1 MVANFRFIEPRK
13 IGSPQKFISSSSG
26 YKHNFNSSQ
35 SLGGILKKTI
45 KLVAVFATASLAFG
59 FAPVATAATATKAC
73 LALDTGGVDDKSFN
87 ASSWAGAQAA
97 AKANSAIKVEYLPA
111 ASSADFKVN
120 IKKFVDNKCDLIIG
134 VGFAISGAI
143 VESAKENPKVKY
155 AVVDDSALD
164 HGADGSIW
172 PGNPVANVKG
182 ITYSTDQAAFMAGY
196 LAAGVTKT
204 GKVATY
210 GGAPYPTVTIFMEGF
225 AKGVAHYNKIKGKKV
240 QVLGWDSAKQ
250 TGEFIGDFGNT
261 AKALQTSK
269 NFEQAGADIILPV
282 AGGLGAVTAQNSMT
296 SKKSKVIWVDTDG
309 FVSANKYRSVLLTS
323 VMKGLGNSV
332 GSVIRDVEAGKFT
345 NDPYVGTLKNGG
357 TTIAPYHDLI
367 RVVPSGLRAEV
378 AKLRTGIISGKISIK

>member
-1 MVANFRFIEPRK
+1 LNK
-13 IGSPQKFISSSSG
+13 TTKF
-26 YKHNFNSSQ
+26 
-35 SLGGILKKTI
+35 
-45 KLVAVFATASLAFG
+45 VAVLAAAALAFSIS
-59 FAPVATAATATKAC
+59 APAANAAGTKAC

-111 ASSADFKVN
+111 NSSADFKVN

-134 VGFAISGAI
+134 VGFAISSAI
-143 VESAKENPKVKY
+143 VESAKANPKVKY
-155 AVVDDSALD
+155 AVVDDAGLD
-164 HGADGSIW
+164 GF
-172 PGNPVANVKG
+172 PGVPVANVKG

-210 GGAPYPTVTIFMEGF
+210 GGAPYPTVTIFMDGF
-225 AKGVAHYNKIKGKKV
+225 AKGVAHYNKLKGKKV
-240 QVLGWDSAKQ
+240 EVLGWDTAKK

-332 GSVIRDVEAGKFT
+332 KSVINDVEANKFT
-345 NDPYVGTLKNGG
+345 NDAYVGTLKNGG

-367 RVVPSGLRAEV
+367 RVVPSALRKEV
-378 AKLRTGIISGKISIK
+378 TQLRSAIISGKVSVK

>member
-1 MVANFRFIEPRK
+1 M
-13 IGSPQKFISSSSG
+13 
-26 YKHNFNSSQ
+26 
-35 SLGGILKKTI
+35 KKTL
-45 KLVAVFATASLAFG
+45 KFVAVFAAATLAFG
-59 FAPVATAATATKAC
+59 ISAPAANAAGTKAC

-111 ASSADFKVN
+111 NSSADFKVN
-120 IKKFVDNKCDLIIG
+120 IKKFVDNKCNLIIG
-134 VGFAISGAI
+134 VGFAISSAI
-143 VESAKENPKVKY
+143 VESAKANPTVKY
-155 AVVDDSALD
+155 AVVDDAGLD
-164 HGADGSIW
+164 GF
-172 PGNPVANVKG
+172 PGVPVANVKG

-210 GGAPYPTVTIFMEGF
+210 GGAPYPTVTIFMDGF
-225 AKGVAHYNKIKGKKV
+225 AKGVAHYNKLKGKKV
-240 QVLGWDSAKQ
+240 EVLGWDTAKK

-332 GSVIRDVEAGKFT
+332 KSVINDVEANKFT
-345 NDPYVGTLKNGG
+345 NSAYVGTLKNGG

-367 RVVPSGLRAEV
+367 RQVPSALRKEV
-378 AKLRTGIISGKISIK
+378 TALRTGIINGKISVK

>member
-1 MVANFRFIEPRK
+1 M
-13 IGSPQKFISSSSG
+13 
-26 YKHNFNSSQ
+26 
-35 SLGGILKKTI
+35 KKTT
-45 KLVAVFATASLAFG
+45 KFVAVLAAATLAFG
-59 FAPVATAATATKAC
+59 ISAPAANAAGTKAC

-111 ASSADFKVN
+111 NSSADFKVN

-134 VGFAISGAI
+134 VGFAISSAI
-143 VESAKENPKVKY
+143 VESAKANPKVKY
-155 AVVDDSALD
+155 AVVDDA
-164 HGADGSIW
+164 GKDGF
-172 PGNPVANVKG
+172 PGVPVANVKG

-240 QVLGWDSAKQ
+240 EVLGWDSAKQ

-332 GSVIRDVEAGKFT
+332 KSVINDVEANKFT
-345 NDPYVGTLKNGG
+345 NDAYVGTLKNGG

-367 RVVPSGLRAEV
+367 RVVPSALRSEV
-378 AKLRTGIISGKISIK
+378 AKLRTGIINGKISVK

>member
-1 MVANFRFIEPRK
+1 MNK
-13 IGSPQKFISSSSG
+13 TTKF
-26 YKHNFNSSQ
+26 
-35 SLGGILKKTI
+35 
-45 KLVAVFATASLAFG
+45 VAVLAAATLAFSIS
-59 FAPVATAATATKAC
+59 APAANAAGTKAC

-111 ASSADFKVN
+111 NSSADFKVN

-134 VGFAISGAI
+134 VGFAISSAI
-143 VESAKENPKVKY
+143 VESAKANPKVKY
-155 AVVDDSALD
+155 AVVDDAGLD
-164 HGADGSIW
+164 GF
-172 PGNPVANVKG
+172 PGVPVANVKG

-210 GGAPYPTVTIFMEGF
+210 GGAPYPTVTIFMDGF
-225 AKGVAHYNKIKGKKV
+225 AKGVAHYNKLKGKKV
-240 QVLGWDSAKQ
+240 EVLGWDTAKK

-332 GSVIRDVEAGKFT
+332 KSVINDVEANKFT
-345 NDPYVGTLKNGG
+345 NDAYVGTLKNGG

-367 RVVPSGLRAEV
+367 RLVPAGLRKEV
-378 AKLRTGIISGKISIK
+378 TALRTGIISGKISVK

>member
-1 MVANFRFIEPRK
+1 
-13 IGSPQKFISSSSG
+13 
-26 YKHNFNSSQ
+26 
-35 SLGGILKKTI
+35 LKKTT
-45 KLVAVFATASLAFG
+45 KFVAVLAAATLAFG
-59 FAPVATAATATKAC
+59 ISAPAANAAGTKAC

-111 ASSADFKVN
+111 NSSADFKVN

-134 VGFAISGAI
+134 VGFAISSAI
-143 VESAKENPKVKY
+143 VESAKANPKVKY
-155 AVVDDSALD
+155 AVVDDAGLD
-164 HGADGSIW
+164 GF
-172 PGNPVANVKG
+172 PGVPVANVKG

-210 GGAPYPTVTIFMEGF
+210 GGAPYPTVTIFMDGF
-225 AKGVAHYNKIKGKKV
+225 ANGVAHYNKIKGKKV
-240 QVLGWDSAKQ
+240 EVLGWDTVKK

-332 GSVIRDVEAGKFT
+332 KSVINDVEAGKFT
-345 NDPYVGTLKNGG
+345 NSAYVGTLKNGG

-367 RVVPSGLRAEV
+367 RVVPSALRKEV
-378 AKLRTGIISGKISIK
+378 TQLRTGIINGKISVK

>member
-1 MVANFRFIEPRK
+1 
-13 IGSPQKFISSSSG
+13 
-26 YKHNFNSSQ
+26 
-35 SLGGILKKTI
+35 LKKTT
-45 KLVAVFATASLAFG
+45 KFVAILAAATLAFG
-59 FAPVATAATATKAC
+59 ISAPAANAAGTKAC

-87 ASSWAGAQAA
+87 QSSWDGAQAA

-111 ASSADFKVN
+111 NSSADFKVN
-120 IKKFVDNKCDLIIG
+120 IKKFVDNKCDVIIG
-134 VGFAISGAI
+134 VGFAISSAI
-143 VESAKENPKVKY
+143 VESAKANPKVKY
-155 AVVDDSALD
+155 AVVDDAGLD
-164 HGADGSIW
+164 GF
-172 PGNPVANVKG
+172 PGVPVANVKG

-210 GGAPYPTVTIFMEGF
+210 GGAPYPTVTIFMDGF
-225 AKGVAHYNKIKGKKV
+225 AKGVAHYNKLKGKKV
-240 QVLGWDSAKQ
+240 EVLGWDTAKK

-332 GSVIRDVEAGKFT
+332 KSVINDVAANKFT
-345 NDPYVGTLKNGG
+345 NSAYVGTLKNGG

-367 RVVPSGLRAEV
+367 RQVPSSLRKEV
-378 AKLRTGIISGKISIK
+378 TQLRSAIISGKVSVK

>member
-1 MVANFRFIEPRK
+1 MNK
-13 IGSPQKFISSSSG
+13 TTKF
-26 YKHNFNSSQ
+26 
-35 SLGGILKKTI
+35 
-45 KLVAVFATASLAFG
+45 VAVLAAATLAFSIS
-59 FAPVATAATATKAC
+59 APAANAAGTKAC

-87 ASSWAGAQAA
+87 ASSWSGAQAA

-111 ASSADFKVN
+111 NSSADFKVN

-134 VGFAISGAI
+134 VGFAISSAI
-143 VESAKENPKVKY
+143 VESAKANPTVKY
-155 AVVDDSALD
+155 AVVDDAGLD
-164 HGADGSIW
+164 GF
-172 PGNPVANVKG
+172 PGVPVANVKG

-210 GGAPYPTVTIFMEGF
+210 GGAPYPTVTIFMDGF

-240 QVLGWDSAKQ
+240 EVLGWDTVKK

-332 GSVIRDVEAGKFT
+332 KSVIDDVQAGKFT
-345 NDPYVGTLKNGG
+345 NSAYVGTLKNGG

-367 RVVPSGLRAEV
+367 RQVPTALRTEV
-378 AKLRTGIISGKISIK
+378 TKLRTGIISGKISVK

>member
-1 MVANFRFIEPRK
+1 
-13 IGSPQKFISSSSG
+13 
-26 YKHNFNSSQ
+26 
-35 SLGGILKKTI
+35 LKKTL
-45 KLVAVFATASLAFG
+45 KFVAVFAAATLAFG
-59 FAPVATAATATKAC
+59 ISAPAANAAGTKAC

-111 ASSADFKVN
+111 NSSADFKVN
-120 IKKFVDNKCDLIIG
+120 IKKFVDNKCNLIIG
-134 VGFAISGAI
+134 VGFAISSAI
-143 VESAKENPKVKY
+143 VESAKANPTVKY
-155 AVVDDSALD
+155 AVVDDAGLD
-164 HGADGSIW
+164 GF
-172 PGNPVANVKG
+172 PGVPVANVKG

-210 GGAPYPTVTIFMEGF
+210 GGAPYPTVTIFMDGF
-225 AKGVAHYNKIKGKKV
+225 AKGVAHYNKLKGKKV
-240 QVLGWDSAKQ
+240 EVLGWDSAKK

-332 GSVIRDVEAGKFT
+332 RSVINDVENNKFT
-345 NDPYVGTLKNGG
+345 NSPYVGTLKNGG

-367 RVVPSGLRAEV
+367 RQVPSALRKEV
-378 AKLRTGIISGKISIK
+378 TALRTGIINGKISVK

>member
-1 MVANFRFIEPRK
+1 M
-13 IGSPQKFISSSSG
+13 
-26 YKHNFNSSQ
+26 
-35 SLGGILKKTI
+35 KKTT
-45 KLVAVFATASLAFG
+45 KFVAVLAAATLAFG
-59 FAPVATAATATKAC
+59 FSAPAANAAGTKAC

-111 ASSADFKVN
+111 NSSADFKVN
-120 IKKFVDNKCDLIIG
+120 IKKFVDNKCNLIIG
-134 VGFAISGAI
+134 VGFAISSAI
-143 VESAKENPKVKY
+143 VESAKANPTVKY
-155 AVVDDSALD
+155 AVVDDAGLD
-164 HGADGSIW
+164 GF
-172 PGNPVANVKG
+172 PGVPVANVKG

-210 GGAPYPTVTIFMEGF
+210 GGAPYPTVTIFMDGF
-225 AKGVAHYNKIKGKKV
+225 AKGVAHYNKLKGKKV
-240 QVLGWDSAKQ
+240 EVLGWDTAKK

-332 GSVIRDVEAGKFT
+332 KSVINDVEAGKFT
-345 NDPYVGTLKNGG
+345 NSAYVGTLKNGG

-367 RVVPSGLRAEV
+367 RQVPSALRKEV
-378 AKLRTGIISGKISIK
+378 TALRTGIINGKISVK

>member
-1 MVANFRFIEPRK
+1 M
-13 IGSPQKFISSSSG
+13 
-26 YKHNFNSSQ
+26 
-35 SLGGILKKTI
+35 KKTT
-45 KLVAVFATASLAFG
+45 KFVAVLAAATLAFG
-59 FAPVATAATATKAC
+59 ISAPAANAAGTKAC

-111 ASSADFKVN
+111 NSSADFKVN
-120 IKKFVDNKCDLIIG
+120 IKKFVDNKCNLIIG
-134 VGFAISGAI
+134 VGFAISSAI
-143 VESAKENPKVKY
+143 VESAKANPTVKY
-155 AVVDDSALD
+155 AVVDDAGLD
-164 HGADGSIW
+164 GF
-172 PGNPVANVKG
+172 PGVPVANVKG

-210 GGAPYPTVTIFMEGF
+210 GGAPYPTVTIFMDGF
-225 AKGVAHYNKIKGKKV
+225 AKGVAHYNKLKGKKV
-240 QVLGWDSAKQ
+240 EVLGWDSAKK

-332 GSVIRDVEAGKFT
+332 RSVINDVENNKFT
-345 NDPYVGTLKNGG
+345 NSAYVGTLKNGG

-367 RVVPSGLRAEV
+367 RQVPSALRKEV
-378 AKLRTGIISGKISIK
+378 TALRTGIINGKISVK

>member
-1 MVANFRFIEPRK
+1 
-13 IGSPQKFISSSSG
+13 
-26 YKHNFNSSQ
+26 
-35 SLGGILKKTI
+35 LKKTL
-45 KLVAVFATASLAFG
+45 KFVAVFAAATLAFG
-59 FAPVATAATATKAC
+59 ISAPAANAAGTKAC

-111 ASSADFKVN
+111 NSSADFKVN

-134 VGFAISGAI
+134 VGFAISSAI
-143 VESAKENPKVKY
+143 VESAKANPKVKY
-155 AVVDDSALD
+155 AVVDDAGLD
-164 HGADGSIW
+164 GF
-172 PGNPVANVKG
+172 PGVPVANVKG

-210 GGAPYPTVTIFMEGF
+210 GGAPYPTVTIFMDGF
-225 AKGVAHYNKIKGKKV
+225 ANGVAHYNKLKGKNV
-240 QVLGWDSAKQ
+240 EVLGWDTAKK

-332 GSVIRDVEAGKFT
+332 KSVINDVENNKFT
-345 NDPYVGTLKNGG
+345 NTAYVGTLKNGG

-367 RVVPSGLRAEV
+367 RQVPSALRKEV
-378 AKLRTGIISGKISIK
+378 TKLRSGIINGKISVK

>member
-1 MVANFRFIEPRK
+1 MNK
-13 IGSPQKFISSSSG
+13 TTKF
-26 YKHNFNSSQ
+26 
-35 SLGGILKKTI
+35 
-45 KLVAVFATASLAFG
+45 VAVLAAATLAFSIS
-59 FAPVATAATATKAC
+59 APAANAAGTKAC

-111 ASSADFKVN
+111 NSSADFKVN

-134 VGFAISGAI
+134 VGFAISSAI
-143 VESAKENPKVKY
+143 VESAKANPKVKY
-155 AVVDDSALD
+155 AVVDDA
-164 HGADGSIW
+164 GKDGF
-172 PGNPVANVKG
+172 PGVPVANVKG

-240 QVLGWDSAKQ
+240 EVLGWDSAKQ

-332 GSVIRDVEAGKFT
+332 KSVINDVENNKFT

-357 TTIAPYHDLI
+357 TTIAPYHDLV
-367 RVVPSGLRAEV
+367 RVVPSALRTEV
-378 AKLRTGIISGKISIK
+378 AKLRTGIINGKISVK

>member
-1 MVANFRFIEPRK
+1 MNK
-13 IGSPQKFISSSSG
+13 TTKF
-26 YKHNFNSSQ
+26 
-35 SLGGILKKTI
+35 
-45 KLVAVFATASLAFG
+45 VAVLAAATLAFSIS
-59 FAPVATAATATKAC
+59 APAANAAGTKAC

-97 AKANSAIKVEYLPA
+97 AKANSSIKVEYLPA
-111 ASSADFKVN
+111 NSSADFKVN

-134 VGFAISGAI
+134 VGFAISSAI
-143 VESAKENPKVKY
+143 VESAKANPKVKY
-155 AVVDDSALD
+155 AVVDDAGLD
-164 HGADGSIW
+164 GF
-172 PGNPVANVKG
+172 PGVPVANVKG

-210 GGAPYPTVTIFMEGF
+210 GGAPYPTVTIFMDGF
-225 AKGVAHYNKIKGKKV
+225 AKGVAHYNKLKGKKV
-240 QVLGWDSAKQ
+240 EVLGWDTAKK

-332 GSVIRDVEAGKFT
+332 KSVINDVEANKFT
-345 NDPYVGTLKNGG
+345 NDAYVGTLKNGG

-367 RVVPSGLRAEV
+367 RLVPSGLRKEV
-378 AKLRTGIISGKISIK
+378 TKLRSDIISGKVSVK

>member
-1 MVANFRFIEPRK
+1 MNK
-13 IGSPQKFISSSSG
+13 TTKF
-26 YKHNFNSSQ
+26 
-35 SLGGILKKTI
+35 
-45 KLVAVFATASLAFG
+45 VAVLAAATLAFSIS
-59 FAPVATAATATKAC
+59 APAANAAGTKAC

-111 ASSADFKVN
+111 NSSADFKVN

-134 VGFAISGAI
+134 VGFAISSAI
-143 VESAKENPKVKY
+143 VESAKANPKVKY
-155 AVVDDSALD
+155 AVVDDAGLD
-164 HGADGSIW
+164 GF
-172 PGNPVANVKG
+172 PGVPVANVKG

-210 GGAPYPTVTIFMEGF
+210 GGAPYPTVTIFMDGF
-225 AKGVAHYNKIKGKKV
+225 AKGVAHYNKLKGKKV
-240 QVLGWDSAKQ
+240 EVLGWDTAKK

-332 GSVIRDVEAGKFT
+332 KSVINDVEANKFT
-345 NDPYVGTLKNGG
+345 NSAYVGTLKNGG

-367 RVVPSGLRAEV
+367 RVVPSALRKEV
-378 AKLRTGIISGKISIK
+378 TQLRSAIISGKVSVK

>member
-1 MVANFRFIEPRK
+1 MNK
-13 IGSPQKFISSSSG
+13 TTKF
-26 YKHNFNSSQ
+26 
-35 SLGGILKKTI
+35 
-45 KLVAVFATASLAFG
+45 VAVLAAATLAFSIS
-59 FAPVATAATATKAC
+59 APAANAAGTKAC

-111 ASSADFKVN
+111 NSSADFKVN

-134 VGFAISGAI
+134 VGFAISSAI
-143 VESAKENPKVKY
+143 VESAKANPKVKY
-155 AVVDDSALD
+155 AVVDDAGLD
-164 HGADGSIW
+164 GF
-172 PGNPVANVKG
+172 PGVPVANVKG

-210 GGAPYPTVTIFMEGF
+210 GGAPYPTVTIFMDGF
-225 AKGVAHYNKIKGKKV
+225 AKGVAHYNKLKGKKV
-240 QVLGWDSAKQ
+240 EVLGWDTAKK

-332 GSVIRDVEAGKFT
+332 KSVINDVEANKFT
-345 NDPYVGTLKNGG
+345 NDAYVGTLKNGG

-367 RVVPSGLRAEV
+367 RQVPSSRRKEV
-378 AKLRTGIISGKISIK
+378 TALRTGIINGKISVK

>member
-1 MVANFRFIEPRK
+1 
-13 IGSPQKFISSSSG
+13 
-26 YKHNFNSSQ
+26 
-35 SLGGILKKTI
+35 LKKTL
-45 KLVAVFATASLAFG
+45 KFVAVFAAAALAFG
-59 FAPVATAATATKAC
+59 VSAPSAHAAGTKAC

-97 AKANSAIKVEYLPA
+97 AKANKAITVEYLPA
-111 ASSADFKVN
+111 SSSAEFKPN
-120 IKKFVDNKCDLIIG
+120 IKKFVDNKCDIIIG
-134 VGFAISGAI
+134 VGFIISSAI
-143 VESAKENPKVKY
+143 VESAKANPSIKY
-155 AVVDDSALD
+155 AVVDDAGLD
-164 HGADGSIW
+164 GF
-172 PGNPVANVKG
+172 PGVPVANVKG

-196 LAAGVTKT
+196 LSAGVTKT

-210 GGAPYPTVTIFMEGF
+210 GGAPYPTVTIFMDGF
-225 AKGVAHYNKIKGKKV
+225 AKGVAHYNKLKGKKV
-240 QVLGWDSAKQ
+240 EVLGWDSAKK
-250 TGEFIGDFGNT
+250 TGEFIGDFSNT

-332 GSVIRDVEAGKFT
+332 KSVINDVNAGKFT
-345 NDPYVGTLKNGG
+345 NSAYVGTLKNGG

-367 RVVPSGLRAEV
+367 RQVPTA
-378 AKLRTGIISGKISIK
+378 LRTEVTKLGADIRNGKVSVK

>member
-1 MVANFRFIEPRK
+1 MNK
-13 IGSPQKFISSSSG
+13 TTKF
-26 YKHNFNSSQ
+26 
-35 SLGGILKKTI
+35 
-45 KLVAVFATASLAFG
+45 VAVLAAATLAFSIS
-59 FAPVATAATATKAC
+59 APAANAAGTKAC

-87 ASSWAGAQAA
+87 ASSWSGAQAA

-111 ASSADFKVN
+111 NSSADFKVN

-134 VGFAISGAI
+134 VGFAISSAI
-143 VESAKENPKVKY
+143 VESAKANPTVKY
-155 AVVDDSALD
+155 AVVDDAGLD
-164 HGADGSIW
+164 GF
-172 PGNPVANVKG
+172 PGVPVANVKG

-204 GKVATY
+204 GKDATY
-210 GGAPYPTVTIFMEGF
+210 GGAPYPTVTIFMDGF

-240 QVLGWDSAKQ
+240 EVLGWDTVKK

-261 AKALQTSK
+261 TKAKQTSI

-332 GSVIRDVEAGKFT
+332 KSVIDDVQAGKFT
-345 NDPYVGTLKNGG
+345 NSAYVGTLKNGG

-367 RVVPSGLRAEV
+367 RQVPTALRKEV
-378 AKLRTGIISGKISIK
+378 TSLRTGIISGKISVK

>member
-1 MVANFRFIEPRK
+1 
-13 IGSPQKFISSSSG
+13 
-26 YKHNFNSSQ
+26 
-35 SLGGILKKTI
+35 LKKTL
-45 KLVAVFATASLAFG
+45 KFVAVFAAAALAFG
-59 FAPVATAATATKAC
+59 VSAPSANAAGTKAC

-97 AKANSAIKVEYLPA
+97 AKANSAITVEYLPA
-111 ASSADFKVN
+111 SSSADFKPN
-120 IKKFVDNKCDLIIG
+120 IKKFVDNKCNIIIG
-134 VGFAISGAI
+134 VGFIINSAI
-143 VESAKENPKVKY
+143 VESAKANPTIKY
-155 AVVDDSALD
+155 AVVDDAGLD
-164 HGADGSIW
+164 GF
-172 PGNPVANVKG
+172 PGVPVANVKG

-225 AKGVAHYNKIKGKKV
+225 AKGVAHYNKLKGKKV
-240 QVLGWDSAKQ
+240 EVLGWDSAKK
-250 TGEFIGDFGNT
+250 TGEFIGDFANT

-332 GSVIRDVEAGKFT
+332 KSVINDVHAGKFT
-345 NDPYVGTLKNGG
+345 NSAYVGTLKNGG

-367 RVVPSGLRAEV
+367 REVPRA
-378 AKLRTGIISGKISIK
+378 LRTEVTKLGADIRNGKVSVK

>member
-1 MVANFRFIEPRK
+1 
-13 IGSPQKFISSSSG
+13 
-26 YKHNFNSSQ
+26 
-35 SLGGILKKTI
+35 LKKTL
-45 KLVAVFATASLAFG
+45 KFVAVLAAATLAFG
-59 FAPVATAATATKAC
+59 VSAPAANAAATKAC

-97 AKANSAIKVEYLPA
+97 AKANKAITVEYLPA
-111 ASSADFKVN
+111 SSSAEFKPN
-120 IKKFVDNKCDLIIG
+120 IKKFVDNKCDIIIG
-134 VGFAISGAI
+134 VGFIISSAI
-143 VESAKENPKVKY
+143 VESAKANPSIKY
-155 AVVDDSALD
+155 AVVDDAGLD
-164 HGADGSIW
+164 GF
-172 PGNPVANVKG
+172 PGVPVANVKG

-196 LAAGVTKT
+196 LSAGVTKT

-210 GGAPYPTVTIFMEGF
+210 GGAPYPTVTIFMDGF
-225 AKGVAHYNKIKGKKV
+225 AKGVAHYNKLKGKKV
-240 QVLGWDSAKQ
+240 EVLGWDSAKK
-250 TGEFIGDFGNT
+250 TGEFIGDFSNT

-332 GSVIRDVEAGKFT
+332 KSVINDVNAGKFT
-345 NDPYVGTLKNGG
+345 NSAYVGTLKNGG

-367 RVVPSGLRAEV
+367 RQVPTA
-378 AKLRTGIISGKISIK
+378 LRTEVTKLGADIRNGKVSVK

>member
-1 MVANFRFIEPRK
+1 M
-13 IGSPQKFISSSSG
+13 
-26 YKHNFNSSQ
+26 
-35 SLGGILKKTI
+35 KKTL
-45 KLVAVFATASLAFG
+45 KFVAVLAAATLAFG
-59 FAPVATAATATKAC
+59 VSAPAANAAATKAC

-97 AKANSAIKVEYLPA
+97 AKANKAITVEYLPA
-111 ASSADFKVN
+111 SSSAEFKPN
-120 IKKFVDNKCDLIIG
+120 IKKFVDNKCDIIIG
-134 VGFAISGAI
+134 VGFIISSAI
-143 VESAKENPKVKY
+143 VESAKANPSIKY
-155 AVVDDSALD
+155 AVVDDAGLD
-164 HGADGSIW
+164 GF
-172 PGNPVANVKG
+172 PGVPVANVKG

-196 LAAGVTKT
+196 LSAGVTKT

-210 GGAPYPTVTIFMEGF
+210 GGAPYPTVTIFMDGF
-225 AKGVAHYNKIKGKKV
+225 AKGVAHYNKLKGKKV
-240 QVLGWDSAKQ
+240 EVLGWDSAKK
-250 TGEFIGDFGNT
+250 TGEFIGDFSNT

-332 GSVIRDVEAGKFT
+332 KSVINDVNAGKFT
-345 NDPYVGTLKNGG
+345 NSAYVGTLKNGG

-367 RVVPSGLRAEV
+367 RQVPTA
-378 AKLRTGIISGKISIK
+378 LRTEVTKLGADIRNGKVSVK

>member
-1 MVANFRFIEPRK
+1 MNK
-13 IGSPQKFISSSSG
+13 TTKF
-26 YKHNFNSSQ
+26 
-35 SLGGILKKTI
+35 
-45 KLVAVFATASLAFG
+45 VAVLAAATLAFSIS
-59 FAPVATAATATKAC
+59 APAANAAGTKAC

-111 ASSADFKVN
+111 NSSADFKVN

-134 VGFAISGAI
+134 VGFAISSAI
-143 VESAKENPKVKY
+143 VESAKANPKVKY
-155 AVVDDSALD
+155 AVVDDAGLD
-164 HGADGSIW
+164 GF
-172 PGNPVANVKG
+172 PGVPVANVKG

-210 GGAPYPTVTIFMEGF
+210 GGAPYPTVTIFMDGF
-225 AKGVAHYNKIKGKKV
+225 AKGVAHYNKLKGKKV
-240 QVLGWDSAKQ
+240 EVLGWDTAKK

-332 GSVIRDVEAGKFT
+332 KSVINDVEANKFT
-345 NDPYVGTLKNGG
+345 NSAYVGTLKNGG

-367 RVVPSGLRAEV
+367 RVVPSALRSEV
-378 AKLRTGIISGKISIK
+378 TKLRSAIISGKVSVK

>member
-1 MVANFRFIEPRK
+1 MNK
-13 IGSPQKFISSSSG
+13 TTKF
-26 YKHNFNSSQ
+26 
-35 SLGGILKKTI
+35 
-45 KLVAVFATASLAFG
+45 VAVLAAATLAFSIS
-59 FAPVATAATATKAC
+59 APAANAAGTKAC

-111 ASSADFKVN
+111 NSSADFKVN

-134 VGFAISGAI
+134 VGFAISSAI
-143 VESAKENPKVKY
+143 VESAKANPKVKY
-155 AVVDDSALD
+155 AVVDDAGLD
-164 HGADGSIW
+164 GF
-172 PGNPVANVKG
+172 PGVPVANVKG

-210 GGAPYPTVTIFMEGF
+210 GGAPYPTVTIFMDGF
-225 AKGVAHYNKIKGKKV
+225 AKGVAHYNKLKGKKV
-240 QVLGWDSAKQ
+240 EVLGWDTAKK

-332 GSVIRDVEAGKFT
+332 KSVINDVEANKFT
-345 NDPYVGTLKNGG
+345 NDAYVGTLKNGG

-367 RVVPSGLRAEV
+367 RVVPSALRKEV
-378 AKLRTGIISGKISIK
+378 TQLRSAIISGKVSVK

>member
-1 MVANFRFIEPRK
+1 MNK
-13 IGSPQKFISSSSG
+13 TTKF
-26 YKHNFNSSQ
+26 
-35 SLGGILKKTI
+35 
-45 KLVAVFATASLAFG
+45 VAVLAAATLAFSIS
-59 FAPVATAATATKAC
+59 APAANAAGTKAC

-111 ASSADFKVN
+111 NSSADFKVN

-134 VGFAISGAI
+134 VGFAISSAI
-143 VESAKENPKVKY
+143 VESAKANPKVKY
-155 AVVDDSALD
+155 AVVDDAGLD
-164 HGADGSIW
+164 GF
-172 PGNPVANVKG
+172 PGVPVANVKG

-210 GGAPYPTVTIFMEGF
+210 GGAPYPTVTIFMDGF
-225 AKGVAHYNKIKGKKV
+225 AKGVAHYNKLKGKKV
-240 QVLGWDSAKQ
+240 EVLGWDTAKK

-323 VMKGLGNSV
+323 VMKGLGESV
-332 GSVIRDVEAGKFT
+332 KSVINDVQAGKFT
-345 NDPYVGTLKNGG
+345 NAAYVGTLKNGG
-357 TTIAPYHDLI
+357 TKIAPYHDLI
-367 RVVPSGLRAEV
+367 RAVPSGLSSEV
-378 AKLRTGIISGKISIK
+378 AKLTSSIKNGKTIVK